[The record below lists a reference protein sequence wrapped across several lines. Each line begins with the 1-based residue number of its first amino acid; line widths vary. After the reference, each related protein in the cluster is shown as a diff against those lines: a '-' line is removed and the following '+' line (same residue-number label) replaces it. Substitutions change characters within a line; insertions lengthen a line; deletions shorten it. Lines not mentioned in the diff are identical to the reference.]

1 MENITRGGMYLV
13 IPASVAEDVRLR
25 ERSKLIYG
33 RIVQLASSTGF
44 CYASNQA
51 LLEILSHE
59 DPKTG
64 EVSVITERTL
74 QSALAEL
81 RDRGHIHMDEGPVP
95 RSGGEGTVVR
105 RRIFVGRKLAD
116 MPPPQGG
123 AENFTPENFCTPGVK
138 KISPPLN
145 SKNNT
150 SKNIPP
156 MDDLRSGFGDLMI
169 SQEEFDKSFL
179 ELNQAFEAGEKTEA
193 QYKAALEQL
202 IGLAYG
208 AEGAERAKYA
218 AMLAGQEAMSG
229 MLAIVSASEEDY
241 QKLTEAIYNCDGAA
255 EEFSEIANDN
265 LAGSLKT
272 IGSVGEAIGLALYE
286 KFQEPLRDVADSLK
300 NEALPAIKEFI
311 SSIDT
316 EAVTEGVTDFLNA
329 MREIGRAHV

>member
-1 MENITRGGMYLV
+1 MDHITRGGMYLV

-25 ERSKLIYG
+25 EWSKLIYG

-74 QSALAEL
+74 QNALAEL

-95 RSGGEGTVVR
+95 RAGGEGTVVR

-123 AENFTPENFCTPGVK
+123 EENFTPENFCPPGVK

-156 MDDLRSGFGDLMI
+156 IVPREVFDLCVGYAGKDGELLDAILGLLENRAAANKSPVKTTRAMNGILNKLDKLSGGD
-169 SQEEFDKSFL
+169 
-179 ELNQAFEAGEKTEA
+179 
-193 QYKAALEQL
+193 
-202 IGLAYG
+202 
-208 AEGAERAKYA
+208 R
-218 AMLAGQEAMSG
+218 G
-229 MLAIVSASEEDY
+229 M
-241 QKLTEAIYNCDGAA
+241 K
-255 EEFSEIANDN
+255 
-265 LAGSLKT
+265 
-272 IGSVGEAIGLALYE
+272 LALLD
-286 KFQEPLRDVADSLK
+286 KATVSNWLTVFPLKPD
-300 NEALPAIKEFI
+300 ELPASGVEG
-311 SSIDT
+311 
-316 EAVTEGVTDFLNA
+316 EEGVTY
-329 MREIGRAHV
+329 I

>member
-1 MENITRGGMYLV
+1 MDHITQGGMYLV

-74 QSALAEL
+74 QSVLAEL

-95 RSGGEGTVVR
+95 CSGGEGTVVR

-123 AENFTPENFCTPGVK
+123 EENFTPENFFTQGVK

-156 MDDLRSGFGDLMI
+156 IVPREVFDLCVGY
-169 SQEEFDKSFL
+169 
-179 ELNQAFEAGEKTEA
+179 AGEDGELLDAILGLLENRAVAKKSPVKTTRA
-193 QYKAALEQL
+193 MNGILNKLDKLSGGDRGMKLALLDTATVSNWLTVFPLKPDEL
-202 IGLAYG
+202 PARAGAY
-208 AEGAERAKYA
+208 
-218 AMLAGQEAMSG
+218 
-229 MLAIVSASEEDY
+229 SEEG
-241 QKLTEAIYNCDGAA
+241 EDG
-255 EEFSEIANDN
+255 I
-265 LAGSLKT
+265 
-272 IGSVGEAIGLALYE
+272 
-286 KFQEPLRDVADSLK
+286 
-300 NEALPAIKEFI
+300 
-311 SSIDT
+311 
-316 EAVTEGVTDFLNA
+316 
-329 MREIGRAHV
+329 